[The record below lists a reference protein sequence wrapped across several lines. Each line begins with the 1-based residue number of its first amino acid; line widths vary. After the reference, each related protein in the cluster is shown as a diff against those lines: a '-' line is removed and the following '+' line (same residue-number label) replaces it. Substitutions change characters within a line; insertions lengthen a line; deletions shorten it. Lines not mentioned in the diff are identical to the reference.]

1 MAEDKSFKEL
11 IAEQKQ
17 TNKLLLQQMA
27 SEDKGAKLGASIKN
41 AAGEIINDQLIG
53 RTARKEADETQAVI
67 KKGTEETLEQ
77 GEKNQKDNLKIFK
90 TMSTALTGAF
100 VNKKTG
106 GARGKEK
113 FKDTIAMFSAFGK
126 KYFGKSSFLYKGI
139 MDLRGYLGGLFKSL
153 LGKGKGILGFLATA
167 IGYGLLLK
175 YLNSEGFKEFI
186 KGDAPKKIAE
196 MARKIFGKDGA
207 LDRTTFHL
215 GEIIKGF
222 TDPDKS
228 GFAALGAALTELR
241 EAIFGKS
248 EKKEGEEDGSIL
260 GGLSTFNKAL
270 LAVGLLI
277 TAKLLLPSALF
288 KGVMIL
294 SGIAAIGYAIQN
306 LNEFLGLSARSLDE
320 ETGLRDNPA
329 LETIL
334 PVTKGQSRRIFKNR
348 IYGSNKYV
356 PSEKTGKMKIRGL
369 DGKATVLNAPSDNA
383 GKGNAAQKAMKFF
396 EKAPNWLKKTFGTL
410 VKRFPIIG
418 QALIA
423 RDSYDILTNDMP
435 WDANPD
441 KPSKGK
447 SLMSLIGNV
456 GGMTLGGIAG
466 SFIPLPVLGTLAGM
480 GIGSFFGGDLG
491 VAAYKALWLQNKGV
505 DVMSTEFLRAMFT
518 DTMKGSIAGKPFA
531 NMSFFSGD
539 ETMTPNEKTFGLL
552 GKGFDY
558 IKTRGNEPTRLAKLN
573 ESRINNPGFVA
584 PQLAAETDLEYLQ
597 KLGITNPVII
607 NNVNNNTSGPM
618 ENLGNG
624 MTKIVTGSETY
635 RRISGMIPSY
645 GGSN

>member
-106 GARGKEK
+106 GARGKETL
-113 FKDTIAMFSAFGK
+113 KDTFAMFTTFGK

-334 PVTKGQSRRIFKNR
+334 PVTKGQSKRIFKNR

-356 PSEKTGKMKIRGL
+356 ASEKTGKMKIRGL

-518 DTMKGSIAGKPFA
+518 DTTKGSIAGKPFA
-531 NMSFFSGD
+531 NMSFFSD
-539 ETMTPNEKTFGLL
+539 KETVTPNQKTFGML
-552 GKGFDY
+552 GTGLDY
-558 IKTRGNEPTRLAKLN
+558 LKTRGNDPTRLAKLN
-573 ESRINNPGFVA
+573 ESRINNPGFVP
-584 PQLAAETDLEYLQ
+584 PQLAAETDLEYLR
-597 KLGITNPVII
+597 KVNAPSIVI
-607 NNVNNNTSGPM
+607 NNINQKKDGPVERLATSTT
-618 ENLGNG
+618 N
-624 MTKIVTGSETY
+624 IVTKSFSLNSATNMTPTNG
-635 RRISGMIPSY
+635 
-645 GGSN
+645 N